1 VKAATVPGLIV
12 RSQSGFFTVQT
23 DQGEAVCHLR
33 GRLKRAA
40 VGDKNLAVVGD
51 RVRVSLHSGNSG
63 WIEEIEPRRCAL
75 LRTAP
80 TPQGEIR
87 QTLLANPDQ
96 LALVFACS
104 QPAPRMRMLDRFL
117 IICEKQGISPLI
129 VANKIDLVDQE
140 HARQLFDRYAAL
152 GYDVL
157 YTSAVRGD
165 HVDQLRQRLAGKI
178 SGLTGPSGAGKTS
191 LLNLVRPGL
200 GLEVGGISHAT
211 RRGKHTT
218 VVRQLFPLPE
228 GGYVADLP
236 GLRSLALWDIQPH
249 ELDGYFPEMRGLVAA
264 CQFNNC
270 THRGEPGCAVRA
282 AVDGNKIHPAR
293 YESYLRLRAGETDD

>member
-1 VKAATVPGLIV
+1 MTVPGLIV

-23 DQGEAVCHLR
+23 DQGQVVCHLR

-75 LRTAP
+75 VRTAP
-80 TPQGEIR
+80 TPQGDIR

-96 LALVFACS
+96 LVLVFACA
-104 QPAPRMRMLDRFL
+104 QPAPRLRMLDRFL

-129 VANKIDLVDQE
+129 VANKIDLLDQE
-140 HARQLFDRYAAL
+140 LARQLFDRYADL
-152 GYDVL
+152 GYEVL

-165 HVDQLRQRLAGKI
+165 HIDQLRRHLVGKI
-178 SGLTGPSGAGKTS
+178 SGLAGPSGVGKTS
-191 LLNLVRPGL
+191 LLNLLRPGL
-200 GLEVGGISHAT
+200 GLEVGEISHTT
-211 RRGKHTT
+211 RRGRHTT
-218 VVRQLFPLPE
+218 VVRQLFSLPE

-249 ELDGYFPEMRGLVAA
+249 ELDGYFPEMRDLVVA

-270 THRGEPGCAVRA
+270 THREEPGCAVRA
-282 AVDGNKIHPAR
+282 AVDCKKIHPAR
-293 YESYLRLRAGETDD
+293 YESYLRLWAGDADD